1 MKKLFFIKNVMII
14 MLLLNNFVVS
24 GEHAQFRRVDE
35 LFTQWEKPD
44 SPGCVIAIIKNG
56 RIIYKQSYGMADLE
70 RQVQLSTQSI
80 FDISSLSK
88 QFTAMC
94 VVLLE
99 KRKKISLDDDIRK
112 YISEL
117 PDYGEK
123 ITIKHLIH
131 HTSGLR
137 DYIDLMFLAGM
148 NNQKHHSEA
157 SIIQLLSRQ
166 SKLNFKPGEKFQY
179 NNTGYFLLGVI
190 VKRVSK
196 KTLAEFAEENIF
208 KILKMKHTHYC
219 IQYNGLVKNRAVGYS
234 KGEKGKFLT
243 EFNFY
248 NTTGDGGILTSV
260 DDLFLWD
267 QNFYKNKLNGGD
279 LTIVDQILST
289 GELNNGT
296 KLNYAF
302 GLFIEKHRGLDVIRH
317 DGVESGYRSEMIRF
331 RDQNFSVICLSNFQD
346 FNPTYL
352 AKQIADIFLAD
363 QLKVESHETKLPENS
378 GLQFITLSESELK
391 KKTGVF
397 RNPQTGQVLKIYT
410 QQEKLIANYG
420 DVLTFE
426 IRPVSEKTFMSIDA
440 PVSININFEKKQGD
454 QGSCIHVKADGREY
468 VFESMELSTL
478 SISKLDEYIGDYHN
492 RELDTTYRIFVK
504 DKKLFLRIKN
514 YSDPFLMK
522 PTLADEFTVIG
533 MTLKFVRDSTRDIH
547 EFNLNA
553 GRVNNVIFKKK
564 NALEF
569 NEAEKRKLKK
579 IDNKIKNLKTER
591 EKFIKEFPDADI
603 DVPFHI
609 SFFGGLFTFPKLNQI
624 QKQLK
629 KLRDK
634 TSVIDK
640 KIARL
645 EQIQK
650 HIIEYRMKSI
660 LLGAIQWPE
669 KRDRDSDF

>member
-1 MKKLFFIKNVMII
+1 
-14 MLLLNNFVVS
+14 
-24 GEHAQFRRVDE
+24 
-35 LFTQWEKPD
+35 
-44 SPGCVIAIIKNG
+44 
-56 RIIYKQSYGMADLE
+56 
-70 RQVQLSTQSI
+70 
-80 FDISSLSK
+80 
-88 QFTAMC
+88 
-94 VVLLE
+94 
-99 KRKKISLDDDIRK
+99 
-112 YISEL
+112 
-117 PDYGEK
+117 
-123 ITIKHLIH
+123 
-131 HTSGLR
+131 
-137 DYIDLMFLAGM
+137 
-148 NNQKHHSEA
+148 
-157 SIIQLLSRQ
+157 
-166 SKLNFKPGEKFQY
+166 
-179 NNTGYFLLGVI
+179 
-190 VKRVSK
+190 
-196 KTLAEFAEENIF
+196 
-208 KILKMKHTHYC
+208 
-219 IQYNGLVKNRAVGYS
+219 
-234 KGEKGKFLT
+234 
-243 EFNFY
+243 
-248 NTTGDGGILTSV
+248 
-260 DDLFLWD
+260 
-267 QNFYKNKLNGGD
+267 
-279 LTIVDQILST
+279 
-289 GELNNGT
+289 
-296 KLNYAF
+296 
-302 GLFIEKHRGLDVIRH
+302 
-317 DGVESGYRSEMIRF
+317 
-331 RDQNFSVICLSNFQD
+331 
-346 FNPTYL
+346 
-352 AKQIADIFLAD
+352 LAD

-391 KKTGVF
+391 KKTGIF

-591 EKFIKEFPDADI
+591 EKLMKEFPDVDI
-603 DVPFHI
+603 DVPSHI

-624 QKQLK
+624 QKQVK

-650 HIIEYRMKSI
+650 HIIKYRIKSI
-660 LLGAIQWPE
+660 LLGAIQWGE
-669 KRDRDSDF
+669 KRDRVSGF